1 MEGLIM
7 AGQLILGLSILV
19 TLHEFGHY
27 ITAKWFKMR
36 VEKFYLF
43 FDFLFPIP
51 SLLNFALFK
60 KKIGDTEYGLGW
72 FPLGGYVSIAGMI
85 DETQDAATLAKE
97 PEPWEFRAKP
107 AYQRL
112 IVMLGGVIV
121 NIITGIVIFVCLTYS
136 NGNNFI
142 SKEELNKNGIVAL
155 ELAQQI
161 GLKTGD
167 TVTGTVR
174 PPKEGEKYFALIKVT
189 TINGK
194 HPDKIRDRVPF
205 DYLTPL
211 FPFEK
216 LNLFTNGSSYG
227 TRIMDLFTPIGKGQ
241 RGLIVAQPK
250 TGKTMLLK
258 EVANAIAAN
267 HPECYLMIVLI
278 DERPEEVTDMQRSV
292 NAEVIASTFDEPAD
306 KHVKVSQIALQK
318 AKRLVEVGHDVVI
331 LLDSITRLARAYNTV
346 APASGKVLSGGVEA
360 NAMQKPKQFFGAARK
375 IENGGSLTI
384 LATALTDTG
393 SKMDEVIFEE
403 FKGTGNMELQLD
415 RKLANKRIFPA
426 IDITSS
432 STRRDDL
439 LLDKMVWNKMWLLR
453 KHIGDM
459 HVDEAMNFLMNQMK
473 GTKDNEEFL
482 ATMNK

>member
-142 SKEELNKNGIVAL
+142 SKAELNKNGIVAL

-167 TVTGTVR
+167 KIVKVNGADYHSLTDLRSSEVLLGDNSSYTVQRGDQTLEIKIPSNFIEKLSDKKAGFIEPMAKFKVAEVTSPNPPSVFDKLFGKKSEEMLPALSAGLKTGDYVTSVNNKPITYYHEVKEALKLEAGKPIRLGILRNGKADTLQMTVTQNGQIGFS
-174 PPKEGEKYFALIKVT
+174 PDLLIKVSHQEYGLLEAT
-189 TINGK
+189 GLGTSRAFSVITDNIRGFK
-194 HPDKIRDRVPF
+194 KIASGDVSASKA
-205 DYLTPL
+205 LS
-211 FPFEK
+211 
-216 LNLFTNGSSYG
+216 G
-227 TRIMDLFTPIGKGQ
+227 PIGIAQMFGGVWDWT
-241 RGLIVAQPK
+241 RFWMLTGLLSMALAFMNILPIPALDGGHAVFLIYEMI
-250 TGKTMLLK
+250 TGKPASDKVL
-258 EVANAIAAN
+258 ERAQQAG
-267 HPECYLMIVLI
+267 MI
-278 DERPEEVTDMQRSV
+278 
-292 NAEVIASTFDEPAD
+292 
-306 KHVKVSQIALQK
+306 
-318 AKRLVEVGHDVVI
+318 I
-331 LLDSITRLARAYNTV
+331 LLALMAYT
-346 APASGKVLSGGVEA
+346 
-360 NAMQKPKQFFGAARK
+360 FGNDIFK
-375 IENGGSLTI
+375 
-384 LATALTDTG
+384 AL
-393 SKMDEVIFEE
+393 F
-403 FKGTGNMELQLD
+403 
-415 RKLANKRIFPA
+415 
-426 IDITSS
+426 
-432 STRRDDL
+432 
-439 LLDKMVWNKMWLLR
+439 
-453 KHIGDM
+453 
-459 HVDEAMNFLMNQMK
+459 
-473 GTKDNEEFL
+473 
-482 ATMNK
+482 

>member
-142 SKEELNKNGIVAL
+142 SKAELNKNGIVAL

-167 TVTGTVR
+167 KIVKVNGADYHSLTDLRSSEVLLGDNSSYTVQRGDQTLEINIPSNFIEKLSDKKAGFIEPMAKFKVAEVTSPNPPSVFDKLFGKKSEEMLPALSAGLKTGDYVTSVNNKPITYYHEVKEALKLEAGKPIRLGILRNGKADTLQMTVTQNGQIGFS
-174 PPKEGEKYFALIKVT
+174 PDLLIKVSHQEYGLLEAT
-189 TINGK
+189 GLGTSRAFSVITDNIRGFK
-194 HPDKIRDRVPF
+194 KIASGDVSASKA
-205 DYLTPL
+205 LS
-211 FPFEK
+211 
-216 LNLFTNGSSYG
+216 G
-227 TRIMDLFTPIGKGQ
+227 PIGIAQMFGGVWDWT
-241 RGLIVAQPK
+241 RFWMLTGLLSMALAFMNILPIPALDGGHAVFLIYEMI
-250 TGKTMLLK
+250 TGKPASDKVL
-258 EVANAIAAN
+258 ERAQQAG
-267 HPECYLMIVLI
+267 MI
-278 DERPEEVTDMQRSV
+278 
-292 NAEVIASTFDEPAD
+292 
-306 KHVKVSQIALQK
+306 
-318 AKRLVEVGHDVVI
+318 I
-331 LLDSITRLARAYNTV
+331 LLALMAYT
-346 APASGKVLSGGVEA
+346 
-360 NAMQKPKQFFGAARK
+360 FGNDIFK
-375 IENGGSLTI
+375 
-384 LATALTDTG
+384 AL
-393 SKMDEVIFEE
+393 F
-403 FKGTGNMELQLD
+403 
-415 RKLANKRIFPA
+415 
-426 IDITSS
+426 
-432 STRRDDL
+432 
-439 LLDKMVWNKMWLLR
+439 
-453 KHIGDM
+453 
-459 HVDEAMNFLMNQMK
+459 
-473 GTKDNEEFL
+473 
-482 ATMNK
+482 

>member
-1 MEGLIM
+1 M

-142 SKEELNKNGIVAL
+142 SKAELNKNGIVAL
-155 ELAQQI
+155 KLAQQI

-167 TVTGTVR
+167 RIVKVNGADYHSLTDLRSSEVLLGDNSSYTVQRGDQTLEIKIPSNFIEKLSDKKAGFIEPMAKFKVAEVTSPNPPSAFDKLFGKKSEEMLPALSAGLKTGDYVTSVNNKPITYYHEVKEALKLEAGKPIRLGILRNGKADTLQMTVTQSGQIGFF
-174 PPKEGEKYFALIKVT
+174 PDLLIKVSHQEYGLLEAT
-189 TINGK
+189 GLGTSRAFSVITDNIRGFK
-194 HPDKIRDRVPF
+194 KIASGDVSASKA
-205 DYLTPL
+205 LS
-211 FPFEK
+211 
-216 LNLFTNGSSYG
+216 G
-227 TRIMDLFTPIGKGQ
+227 PIGIAQMFGGVWDWT
-241 RGLIVAQPK
+241 RFWMLTGLLSMALAFMNILPIPALDGGHAVFLVYEMI
-250 TGKTMLLK
+250 TGKPASDKVL
-258 EVANAIAAN
+258 ERAQQVG
-267 HPECYLMIVLI
+267 MI
-278 DERPEEVTDMQRSV
+278 
-292 NAEVIASTFDEPAD
+292 
-306 KHVKVSQIALQK
+306 
-318 AKRLVEVGHDVVI
+318 I
-331 LLDSITRLARAYNTV
+331 LLALMAYT
-346 APASGKVLSGGVEA
+346 
-360 NAMQKPKQFFGAARK
+360 FGNDIFK
-375 IENGGSLTI
+375 
-384 LATALTDTG
+384 AL
-393 SKMDEVIFEE
+393 F
-403 FKGTGNMELQLD
+403 
-415 RKLANKRIFPA
+415 
-426 IDITSS
+426 
-432 STRRDDL
+432 
-439 LLDKMVWNKMWLLR
+439 
-453 KHIGDM
+453 
-459 HVDEAMNFLMNQMK
+459 
-473 GTKDNEEFL
+473 
-482 ATMNK
+482 

>member
-97 PEPWEFRAKP
+97 HEPWEFRAKP

-167 TVTGTVR
+167 KIIKVNGADYLSLTDLRSSDVLLGDNSSYTVQRGDQTLEIKIPSNFIEKLSDKKAGFIEPMAKFKVAEVTSPNPPSAFDKLLGKKSEEMLPALSAGLKTGDYVTSVNDKSITYYHEVKEALKLEAGKPIRLGILRNGKADTLQMTVTQTGQIGFF
-174 PPKEGEKYFALIKVT
+174 PELLIKVSHQEYGILEAT
-189 TINGK
+189 GIGTSRAFSVITDNVRGFK
-194 HPDKIRDRVPF
+194 KIASGDVSASKA
-205 DYLTPL
+205 LS
-211 FPFEK
+211 
-216 LNLFTNGSSYG
+216 G
-227 TRIMDLFTPIGKGQ
+227 PIGIAQMFGGVWDWT
-241 RGLIVAQPK
+241 RFWMLTGLLSMALAFMNILPIPALDGGHAVFLIYEMI
-250 TGKTMLLK
+250 TGKPASDKVL
-258 EVANAIAAN
+258 ERAQQVG
-267 HPECYLMIVLI
+267 MI
-278 DERPEEVTDMQRSV
+278 
-292 NAEVIASTFDEPAD
+292 
-306 KHVKVSQIALQK
+306 
-318 AKRLVEVGHDVVI
+318 I
-331 LLDSITRLARAYNTV
+331 LLALMAYT
-346 APASGKVLSGGVEA
+346 
-360 NAMQKPKQFFGAARK
+360 FGNDIFK
-375 IENGGSLTI
+375 
-384 LATALTDTG
+384 AL
-393 SKMDEVIFEE
+393 F
-403 FKGTGNMELQLD
+403 
-415 RKLANKRIFPA
+415 
-426 IDITSS
+426 
-432 STRRDDL
+432 
-439 LLDKMVWNKMWLLR
+439 
-453 KHIGDM
+453 
-459 HVDEAMNFLMNQMK
+459 
-473 GTKDNEEFL
+473 
-482 ATMNK
+482 

>member
-142 SKEELNKNGIVAL
+142 SKAELNKNGIVAL

-167 TVTGTVR
+167 RIIQVNGADYHSLTDLRSSEVLLGDNSSYTVQRGDQTIQINIPSNFIEKLSDKKAGFIEPMAKFKVAEVTSPNPPSAFDKLVGKKSDEMLPALSAGLKAGDYITSVNNKPVTYYHEVKEALKMEAGKPIRLGILRNGKVDTLQMTVTQSGQIGFF
-174 PPKEGEKYFALIKVT
+174 PEMLIKVSHQEYGIFEAT
-189 TINGK
+189 GLGTSRAFSVITDNIRGFK
-194 HPDKIRDRVPF
+194 KIASGDVSASKA
-205 DYLTPL
+205 LS
-211 FPFEK
+211 
-216 LNLFTNGSSYG
+216 G
-227 TRIMDLFTPIGKGQ
+227 PIGIAQMFGGVWDWT
-241 RGLIVAQPK
+241 RFWMLTGLLSMALAFMNILPIPALDGGHAVFLVYEMI
-250 TGKTMLLK
+250 TGKPASDK
-258 EVANAIAAN
+258 
-267 HPECYLMIVLI
+267 VL
-278 DERPEEVTDMQRSV
+278 ERAQ
-292 NAEVIASTFDEPAD
+292 
-306 KHVKVSQIALQK
+306 Q
-318 AKRLVEVGHDVVI
+318 VGMMI
-331 LLDSITRLARAYNTV
+331 LLALMAYT
-346 APASGKVLSGGVEA
+346 
-360 NAMQKPKQFFGAARK
+360 FGNDIFK
-375 IENGGSLTI
+375 
-384 LATALTDTG
+384 AL
-393 SKMDEVIFEE
+393 F
-403 FKGTGNMELQLD
+403 
-415 RKLANKRIFPA
+415 
-426 IDITSS
+426 
-432 STRRDDL
+432 
-439 LLDKMVWNKMWLLR
+439 
-453 KHIGDM
+453 
-459 HVDEAMNFLMNQMK
+459 
-473 GTKDNEEFL
+473 
-482 ATMNK
+482 